1 MVGDSRNPYSLV
13 TECDQWFSQGDVFV
27 GVPLG
32 ALPEDDTWPQMPSEA
47 PILRPALL
55 VTHGCALDKKS
66 RSGELRIER
75 MHFLPLENVAAQS
88 ADKQS
93 ALRRGAREIN
103 PSEVLY
109 LGDVPG
115 LPWEAFV
122 VLSSIHT
129 VPARVFEPILV
140 EVLDDDGHVS
150 DRRLSGQQHSDRVAR
165 LSDDHVE
172 LLLDKLNAYW
182 TRRVRSE

>member
-1 MVGDSRNPYSLV
+1 MVGESQYPDSLV
-13 TECDQWFSQGDVFV
+13 TECDQWFSQGDIFA

-32 ALPEDDTWPQMPSEA
+32 ALPEDESWPHLPSEA
-47 PILRPALL
+47 LILRAALL

-75 MHFLPLENVAAQS
+75 MHFLPLENVTAQS

-140 EVLDDDGHVS
+140 DVVDDDGHVS
-150 DRRLSGQQHSDRVAR
+150 EHRLSGQRHSDRVAR
-165 LSDDHVE
+165 ISDQHVE